1 MSKEANGKFLGLRKF
16 IIAGLTIV
24 LIFTAMMFGKV
35 GGETATITMAGLAGG
50 YAGIEVIK
58 KKLLK

>member
-1 MSKEANGKFLGLRKF
+1 MIGLRKF
-16 IIAGLTIV
+16 IVAVLTII

-35 GGETATITMAGLAGG
+35 GGETAAITMAGLAGG

-58 KKLLK
+58 KRLLK

>member
-1 MSKEANGKFLGLRKF
+1 MLGYRKF
-16 IIAGLTIV
+16 TIAGATIG

-35 GGETATITMAGLAGG
+35 GGEIAILTMASLAGG
-50 YAGIEVIK
+50 YAGIEVVK